1 MIAPQG
7 GAPTI
12 GSSFPLS
19 LYVVLVILLPSRP
32 HLTPSRPLAAVPTH
46 FAKVLICS
54 RAPSSSSPLA
64 LVKSA
69 GGAGAMGDG
78 KEWVQGAFVLPNEA
92 IPDEARLES
101 FSVPGACWSSSV
113 LEFSRQRTRSEKY

>member
-1 MIAPQG
+1 MTDPYH
-7 GAPTI
+7 
-12 GSSFPLS
+12 PL
-19 LYVVLVILLPSRP
+19 I
-32 HLTPSRPLAAVPTH
+32 AVPTH

-54 RAPSSSSPLA
+54 RAPSSSSPLS

-69 GGAGAMGDG
+69 GAGAMGDG

-101 FSVPGACWSSSV
+101 FSVPGTSRRSPSQHPSSRRKWRG
-113 LEFSRQRTRSEKY
+113 EHC